1 MGYQKIAQRN
11 PKTGVQ
17 KKSKNF
23 YGEKVICKSRF
34 LGQWGYPWEFFQNL
48 HRHTPWQAEHSGWRN
63 PAVHGCLRG
72 QNPLEKLVFD
82 FYSLKKNFK
91 YANGVSKDSPRKP
104 KDRCAKKIKNFLW
117 GKSYTQIKVFGSLRV
132 PLGIFSKFAQTYS
145 LTSRAFWLK
154 KPCCARMS
162 KGSKPPRKISFR
174 LLLPQKNFKKPN
186 GVSKDSPTK
195 PKDRCAKKNSKFSMG
210 KKLYAN
216 QGFGSMRVPLG
227 ILSKFAQ
234 TYSLTSRA
242 FWLKKPCCA
251 RMSKGSKPPRK
262 ISFRLL
268 LPQKKFEIGKWGIK
282 R

>member
-1 MGYQKIAQRN
+1 MCKKNSKI
-11 PKTGVQ
+11 
-17 KKSKNF
+17 F
-23 YGEKVICKSRF
+23 YGEKVIRKSRF

-48 HRHTPWQAEHSGWRN
+48 HRHTPWQAEHFGWRN

-82 FYSLKKNFK
+82 FYSLKKNSNRQMGYQK
-91 YANGVSKDSPRKP
+91 IAQRNPKTGVQ
-104 KDRCAKKIKNFLW
+104 KKFKNFLW
-117 GKSYTQIKVFGSLRV
+117 GKSYTQIKV
-132 PLGIFSKFAQTYS
+132 
-145 LTSRAFWLK
+145 
-154 KPCCARMS
+154 
-162 KGSKPPRKISFR
+162 
-174 LLLPQKNFKKPN
+174 
-186 GVSKDSPTK
+186 
-195 PKDRCAKKNSKFSMG
+195 
-210 KKLYAN
+210 
-216 QGFGSMRVPLG
+216 FGSMRVPLG

-268 LPQKKFEIGKWGIK
+268 LPQKKFQIGKWGIK

>member
-17 KKSKNF
+17 KNFKHFLWGKS
-23 YGEKVICKSRF
+23 YTQIKVFGSMRV
-34 LGQWGYPWEFFQNL
+34 PREFFQNL
-48 HRHTPWQAEHSGWRN
+48 HRHTPWQAEHFGWRN

-82 FYSLKKNFK
+82 FYSLKKKNSNRQMGYQK
-91 YANGVSKDSPRKP
+91 IAQRNPKTGVQKSFQ
-104 KDRCAKKIKNFLW
+104 NFLW
-117 GKSYTQIKVFGSLRV
+117 GKSYTQIKVFGSMRV

-174 LLLPQKNFKKPN
+174 LLLPQK
-186 GVSKDSPTK
+186 
-195 PKDRCAKKNSKFSMG
+195 
-210 KKLYAN
+210 
-216 QGFGSMRVPLG
+216 
-227 ILSKFAQ
+227 
-234 TYSLTSRA
+234 
-242 FWLKKPCCA
+242 
-251 RMSKGSKPPRK
+251 K
-262 ISFRLL
+262 I
-268 LPQKKFEIGKWGIK
+268 QIGKWGIK